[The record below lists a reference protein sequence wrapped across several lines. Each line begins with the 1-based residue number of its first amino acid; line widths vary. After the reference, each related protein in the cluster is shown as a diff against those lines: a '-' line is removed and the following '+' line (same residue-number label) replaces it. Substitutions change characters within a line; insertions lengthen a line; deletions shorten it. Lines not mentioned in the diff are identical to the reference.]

1 MSSAATND
9 DKTILQLA
17 SMAFGADF
25 AEDWFH
31 RPTRIFGGLT
41 PQQMAQR
48 EGGGQTVIE
57 FIRALINGSQ
67 TDGEL
72 AIVN

>member
-1 MSSAATND
+1 MNSTATND

-17 SMAFGADF
+17 ALAFGPDF

-48 EGGGQTVIE
+48 EDGGQTVVE
-57 FIRALINGSQ
+57 FIRSLINGSQ